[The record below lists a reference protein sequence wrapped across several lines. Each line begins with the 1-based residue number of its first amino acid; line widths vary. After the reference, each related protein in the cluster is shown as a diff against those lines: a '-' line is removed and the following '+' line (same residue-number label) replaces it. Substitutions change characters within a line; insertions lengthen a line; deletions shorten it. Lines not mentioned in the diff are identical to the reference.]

1 MHSDREPLII
11 RIRTYVRPNNLE
23 HMGMVIILKLQ
34 LLFYKPVFHYYRI
47 QFVFNI
53 GFQEFNKYRIYS
65 KYKYMMIDVDVVSAG
80 NGQETRKFILGINSM
95 SSTGRKFNWEA
106 HQTLISDCI
115 IILLRDFKYYTV
127 TNIGVV
133 SLVQQ

>member
-1 MHSDREPLII
+1 MGRKQESL
-11 RIRTYVRPNNLE
+11 YLE
-23 HMGMVIILKLQ
+23 LTG
-34 LLFYKPVFHYYRI
+34 
-47 QFVFNI
+47 
-53 GFQEFNKYRIYS
+53 
-65 KYKYMMIDVDVVSAG
+65 
-80 NGQETRKFILGINSM
+80 M
-95 SSTGRKFNWEA
+95 SSTGRKFNWEV